1 MGKSLEQLFA
11 SGSEGRTVDVSI
23 VTNQDN
29 LVVSYASGTLNYHPP
44 VDSGIGVPIGS
55 RPFHI
60 SARLST
66 TGGKPLDIFFS
77 DRRLDI
83 DPHEPTPAG
92 SFGNA
97 GLPRQPFSANNTDKI
112 GVSISQNL
120 FSPPVAKFTLLSWDN
135 ATYTVALESRGNLL
149 VGVGPGAAVY
159 VISFSDW
166 LPIIG

>member
-11 SGSEGRTVDVSI
+11 SSSEGKTVNVSI

-29 LVVSYASGTLNYHPP
+29 LVVSYASGTLNYYPP
-44 VDSGIGVPIGS
+44 VSGIDTPIGS
-55 RPFHI
+55 RPIRI
-60 SARLST
+60 SAKLST

-83 DPHEPTPAG
+83 DPG

-149 VGVGPGAAVY
+149 IGVGPGGAVY

-166 LPIIG
+166 LPGPPG